1 VTDIIADYELDVRG
15 ECCPYP
21 LVRTKKQIDSLE
33 SGEILKVIA
42 DDPVAPQNIDQWSK
56 KSGNKLL
63 AVEQKNGNYIVFVEK
78 TGPSSK

>member
-1 VTDIIADYELDVRG
+1 MSIVTDIVADFELDVRG

-21 LVRTKKQIDSLE
+21 LVRTKKQVDSLAP
-33 SGEILKVIA
+33 GEILKIVA

-63 AVEQKNGNYIVFVEK
+63 SVEQQDGEYIIFVEK
-78 TGPSSK
+78 T

>member
-1 VTDIIADYELDVRG
+1 MTDILADFELDVRG

-21 LVRTKKQIDSLE
+21 LVRTKKQVDSLE
-33 SGEILKVIA
+33 PGDILKVVA

-63 AVEQKNGNYIVFVEK
+63 AVEQQDGEYIIFVEK
-78 TGPSSK
+78 T

>member
-1 VTDIIADYELDVRG
+1 VKVVTDIVADYELDVRG

-21 LVRTKKQIDSLE
+21 LVRTKKQIDALE

-42 DDPVAPQNIDQWSK
+42 DDSVAPQNIDQWSR

-63 AVEQKNGNYIVFVEK
+63 AVEQQDGEYLIYVEK
-78 TGPSSK
+78 A

>member
-1 VTDIIADYELDVRG
+1 MTDIVADFELDVRG

-21 LVRTKKQIDSLE
+21 LIRTKKQVASLTA
-33 SGEILKVIA
+33 GEILKVVA

-63 AVEQKNGNYIVFVEK
+63 AVEPQDGEYIIFVEK
-78 TGPSSK
+78 T

>member
-1 VTDIIADYELDVRG
+1 MRILTDIVADFELDVRG

-21 LVRTKKQIDSLE
+21 LVRTKKQVDSLQP
-33 SGEILKVIA
+33 GEILKVVA

-63 AVEQKNGNYIVFVEK
+63 AVEQHDGEYIIFVEK
-78 TGPSSK
+78 T

>member
-1 VTDIIADYELDVRG
+1 MTEIAADFELDVRG

-21 LVRTKKQIDSLE
+21 LVRTKKQVDGLE
-33 SGEILKVIA
+33 PGEILKVIA

-63 AVEQKNGNYIVFVEK
+63 AVEQQDGNFIVYVEK
-78 TGPSSK
+78 A

>member
-1 VTDIIADYELDVRG
+1 VRILTDIVADFELDVRG

-21 LVRTKKQIDSLE
+21 LVRTKKQVDSLQP
-33 SGEILKVIA
+33 GEILKVVA

-63 AVEQKNGNYIVFVEK
+63 AVEQHDGEYIIFVEK
-78 TGPSSK
+78 T

>member
-1 VTDIIADYELDVRG
+1 MTDIVADFELDVRG

-21 LVRTKKQIDSLE
+21 LVRTKKQVDSLQP
-33 SGEILKVIA
+33 GEILKVVA

-63 AVEQKNGNYIVFVEK
+63 AVEQHDGEYIIFVEK
-78 TGPSSK
+78 T

>member
-1 VTDIIADYELDVRG
+1 LTDIVADFELDVRG

-21 LVRTKKQIDSLE
+21 LVRTKKQVDSLQP
-33 SGEILKVIA
+33 GEILKVVA

-63 AVEQKNGNYIVFVEK
+63 AVEQHDGEYIIFVEK
-78 TGPSSK
+78 T